1 MGLRAMAQTVGSTMS
16 LYIISPEM
24 TGATLVLMPVIIGV
38 GTFLGSFLRAMS
50 KETQQ
55 QVKFVAK
62 RGVYPN
68 CTCCFFSLSI
78 NIMIAILFV
87 FNRLQM
93 QVE

>member
-38 GTFLGSFLRAMS
+38 GTFLGSFLRSMS
-50 KETQQ
+50 KEAQQ
-55 QVKFVAK
+55 QVKFIAK

-68 CTCCFFSLSI
+68 YICYFI
-78 NIMIAILFV
+78 PP
-87 FNRLQM
+87 
-93 QVE
+93 